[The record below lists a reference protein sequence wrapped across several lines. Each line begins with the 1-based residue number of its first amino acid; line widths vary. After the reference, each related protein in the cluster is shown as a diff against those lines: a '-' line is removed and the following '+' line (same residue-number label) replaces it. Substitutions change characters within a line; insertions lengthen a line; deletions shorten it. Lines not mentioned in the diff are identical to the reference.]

1 MWKLV
6 LPLVMT
12 AGAFAQDGFY
22 LKDGD
27 RVVFYGDSITDQRL
41 YTTFVESYVVTR
53 FPRMKVEF
61 VHSGWGGDR
70 VTGGGGGPI
79 DLRLERDVY
88 VYRPTV
94 MTIMLGM
101 NDGRYRAFDDEI
113 FRTYAEGYRHIVE
126 SVKNKLP
133 GIRITA
139 IRPSPYDDVTRA
151 PLFEGG
157 YNAVLVRY
165 GEYVAQLAKQQSMD
179 IADLNAPVVAAL
191 EKANGLD
198 PEHAPN
204 LIRDRIHPVAGGHL
218 LMAGA
223 LLQAWHAPALV
234 TDVEIDAAR
243 HAVAR
248 AENSRVRELEG
259 FTWVE
264 TDEALP
270 MPLDLKDPALVLA
283 LRSSD
288 FVEALDREVLRVT
301 GLDGPRYALLIDGDE
316 AGVFTR
322 EQLAEGVNLAQLPTP
337 MAKQALEVHDFTLK
351 HNNIHAARWR
361 QVQVPLAKDALEGT
375 RPTLAAL
382 DELERELI
390 VRQRAAAQP
399 RARRFELAARP

>member
-6 LPLVMT
+6 LPLL
-12 AGAFAQDGFY
+12 ASAAFPQDGFY

-53 FPRMKVEF
+53 FPGLKVEF

-79 DLRLERDVY
+79 DLRLDRDVY
-88 VYRPTV
+88 IYRPTV

-101 NDGRYRAFDDEI
+101 NDGRYRAFDDEV
-113 FRTYAEGYRHIVE
+113 FRTFADGYRHIVE
-126 SVKNKLP
+126 SVKDKLP
-133 GIRITA
+133 GIRITT

-165 GEYVAQLAKQQSMD
+165 GDYVAQLAKQQNID

-191 EKANGLD
+191 EKAKALD

-218 LMAGA
+218 LMAEA
-223 LLQAWHAPALV
+223 LLKAWHAPALV
-234 TDVEIDAAR
+234 SEVEIDAAR
-243 HAVAR
+243 HAVMR
-248 AENSRVRELEG
+248 TENARVRELEG
-259 FTWVE
+259 LTWVE

-288 FVEALDREVLRVT
+288 FVEALDREELRVT
-301 GLDGPRYALLIDGDE
+301 GLDGPRYELLIDGDE

-337 MAKQALEVHDFTLK
+337 MAKQSLEVHDFTLK
-351 HNNIHAARWR
+351 HNNIYAVRWR
-361 QVQVPLAKDALEGT
+361 QVQVPLAKDALEGA